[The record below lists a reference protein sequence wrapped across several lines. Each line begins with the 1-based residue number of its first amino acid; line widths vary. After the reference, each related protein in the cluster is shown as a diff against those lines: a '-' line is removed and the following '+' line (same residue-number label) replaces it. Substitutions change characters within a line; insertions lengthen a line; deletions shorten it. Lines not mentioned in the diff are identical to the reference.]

1 VLSVCLDLLMGIDA
15 FLKTGFADD
24 SALLVVLLKHFLY
37 VVLIAEI
44 YWFVFGSFG

>member
-1 VLSVCLDLLMGIDA
+1 MLSVCLDLLMGIDA

-24 SALLVVLLKHFLY
+24 STFLVVLLQHFLH

-44 YWFVFGSFG
+44 YWFVFGTFG